1 MPRFDPAGP
10 TRPPDLTPGATS
22 RETFVSHA
30 SSPSSQSNPALR
42 LMLGAIGVVYGDIG
56 TSPLYAMKESF
67 LGAHS
72 VELTAAHIY
81 GVLSLIFWS
90 VTVLVSIKYVMIIMR
105 ADNKGEGGSL
115 ALLALVS
122 RSVQGTRTSFFV
134 LVLGVFAAALFYGD
148 SMITP
153 AMSVLGALEGLALAA
168 PKLGDYIVPL
178 TVTILVGLFVLQRRG
193 TSNVGRLFGPIMVL
207 WFVTLAVL
215 GIVAIARHPTILF
228 ALSPTYA
235 IDFFITDRLKAFLTL
250 GTVVLAVTG
259 AEALYADMGHFGRE
273 PIRRAWFFFVLP
285 SLMLNYLGQGA
296 LLLDNPEAVV
306 NPFYSLAPDWALVP
320 MVVLSTMAA
329 VIASQAVISGAFS
342 VTQQAIQLGLLPRM
356 KISHTS
362 SSEIGQIYIPFVNWT
377 LGIFVVALV
386 LGFGST
392 SNLAAAYGVAVTGT
406 MTIDTLLA
414 YLYARRVANWT
425 LLSSVGLFGVFLVID
440 LAYLGAN
447 LVKIPDGGWF
457 PLGIGLAFFVLL
469 TTWKRGRQLL
479 FERLRD
485 DTIPMDV
492 FLRSSKKSVHRVAG
506 TAIYMTGSVDTVPHA
521 LLHNLKHNKVLH
533 ERNIMLTVT
542 TSDVPSWPEAD
553 RLEIR
558 DMGSGFWRVV
568 VRFGFMDI
576 ADVPNALKLGA
587 SKGLAIEIFDTSFFL
602 SREAIRPSIRP
613 GMPLWR
619 ETLFAWMSRNATS
632 AMDFFKLPPDR
643 VVEVGTTVEI

>member
-1 MPRFDPAGP
+1 M
-10 TRPPDLTPGATS
+10 
-22 RETFVSHA
+22 SHPKA
-30 SSPSSQSNPALR
+30 PSSGNNSVLR

-67 LGAHS
+67 LGAHA
-72 VELTAAHIY
+72 VELTAAHVY
-81 GVLSLIFWS
+81 GVLSLVFWS

-168 PKLGDYIVPL
+168 PKLGSYVVPL
-178 TVTILVGLFVLQRRG
+178 TVTILLGLFVLQARG
-193 TSNVGRLFGPIMVL
+193 TASVGKLFGPIMVL

-215 GIVAIARHPTILF
+215 GVIAIARHPTILF

-235 IDFFITDRLKAFLTL
+235 VDFFIADKLKAFLTL

-285 SLMLNYLGQGA
+285 ALMLNYLGQGA
-296 LLLDNPEAVV
+296 LLLDDPAAVI
-306 NPFYSLAPDWALVP
+306 NPFYSLAPDWALMP
-320 MVVLSTMAA
+320 LVVLSTMAA
-329 VIASQAVISGAFS
+329 VIASQAVVSGAFS

-356 KISHTS
+356 KIAHTS
-362 SSEIGQIYIPFVNWT
+362 SSEIGQIYIPFVNWI
-377 LGIFVVALV
+377 LAVFVVALV

-425 LLSSVGLFGVFLVID
+425 LPASLSLFGVFLVID

-479 FERLRD
+479 FERLRS

-492 FLRSSKKSVHRVAG
+492 FLRSSKKSVHRVSG
-506 TAIYMTGSVDTVPHA
+506 TAVYMTGSVDTVPHA

-533 ERNIMLTVT
+533 ERNIMLTVVT
-542 TSDVPSWPEAD
+542 ADVPTWPNGE

-558 DMGSGFWRVV
+558 DLGSGFWRVV

-576 ADVPNALKLGA
+576 ADVPNALKLGSA
-587 SKGLAIEIFDTSFFL
+587 QGLAIEIFDTSFFL

-632 AMDFFKLPPDR
+632 AMDFFHLPPDR

>member
-1 MPRFDPAGP
+1 M
-10 TRPPDLTPGATS
+10 
-22 RETFVSHA
+22 SHA
-30 SSPSSQSNPALR
+30 NSPSGDSSKSVAR

-72 VELTAAHIY
+72 VELTAAHVY
-81 GVLSLIFWS
+81 GVLSLVFWS
-90 VTVLVSIKYVMIIMR
+90 VTLLVSIKYVMIIMR

-153 AMSVLGALEGLALAA
+153 AMSVLGALEGLTLAA
-168 PKLGDYIVPL
+168 PKLEAYVVPL
-178 TVTILVGLFVLQRRG
+178 TVAILAGLFVIQRRG
-193 TSNVGRLFGPIMVL
+193 TTSVGKLFGPIMVL

-215 GIVAIARHPTILF
+215 GVIAIARNPSILF

-235 IDFFITDRLKAFLTL
+235 IDFFLTDRLKAFLTL

-273 PIRRAWFFFVLP
+273 PIRRTWFFFVLP
-285 SLMLNYLGQGA
+285 ALMLNYMGQGA
-296 LLLDNPEAVV
+296 LLLDEPEAVV
-306 NPFYSLAPDWALVP
+306 NPFYSLAPDWALIP
-320 MVVLSTMAA
+320 MIVLSTMAA

-356 KISHTS
+356 RISHTS
-362 SSEIGQIYIPFVNWT
+362 SSEIGQIYIPFVNWI
-377 LGIFVVALV
+377 LAVFVVILV

-392 SNLAAAYGVAVTGT
+392 TNLAAAYGIAVTGT

-414 YLYARRVANWT
+414 FLFARRVAKWS
-425 LLSSVGLFGVFLVID
+425 LAASIGLFGAFLVVD

-479 FERLRD
+479 FARLRE

-492 FLRSSKKSVHRVAG
+492 FLRSSKKSVHRVSG

-533 ERNIMLTVT
+533 ERNIMLTVVT
-542 TSDVPSWPEAD
+542 ADVPTWPDGE

-558 DMGSGFWRVV
+558 EMGSGFWRVV
-568 VRFGFMDI
+568 VHFGFMDI

-587 SKGLAIEIFDTSFFL
+587 AMGLPIELFETSFFL
-602 SREAIRPSIRP
+602 SREAIKPSIRP

-619 ETLFAWMSRNATS
+619 EALFAWMSRNATS

>member
-1 MPRFDPAGP
+1 
-10 TRPPDLTPGATS
+10 
-22 RETFVSHA
+22 VSHA
-30 SSPSSQSNPALR
+30 NSPSGDSSKSVAR

-72 VELTAAHIY
+72 VELSAAHVY
-81 GVLSLIFWS
+81 GVLSLVFWS
-90 VTVLVSIKYVMIIMR
+90 VTLLVSIKYVMIIMR

-153 AMSVLGALEGLALAA
+153 AMSVLGALEGLTLAA
-168 PKLGDYIVPL
+168 PKLEAYVVPL
-178 TVTILVGLFVLQRRG
+178 TVAILAGLFIIQRRG
-193 TSNVGRLFGPIMVL
+193 TTSVGKLFGPIMVL

-215 GIVAIARHPTILF
+215 GAIAIAKNPSILF

-235 IDFFITDRLKAFLTL
+235 VEFFMTDRLRAFLTL

-273 PIRRAWFFFVLP
+273 PIRRTWFFFVLP
-285 SLMLNYLGQGA
+285 ALMLNYMGQGA
-296 LLLDNPEAVV
+296 LLLDAPEAVV
-306 NPFYSLAPDWALVP
+306 NPFYSLAPEWALIP
-320 MVVLSTMAA
+320 MIVLSTMAA

-356 KISHTS
+356 RIAHTS
-362 SSEIGQIYIPFVNWT
+362 SSEIGQIYIPFVNWI
-377 LGIFVVALV
+377 LAVFVVVLV

-392 SNLAAAYGVAVTGT
+392 TNLAAAYGIAVTGT

-414 YLYARRVANWT
+414 FLFARRVAKWS
-425 LLSSVGLFGVFLVID
+425 LGASIGLFGAFLVVD

-479 FERLRD
+479 FARLRE

-492 FLRSSKKSVHRVAG
+492 FLRSSKKSVHRVSG

-533 ERNIMLTVT
+533 ERNIMLTVVT
-542 TSDVPSWPEAD
+542 ADIPTWPEGE
-553 RLEIR
+553 RLEIKE
-558 DMGSGFWRVV
+558 MGAGFWRVV
-568 VRFGFMDI
+568 VHFGFMDI
-576 ADVPNALKLGA
+576 ADVPNALNLGA
-587 SKGLAIEIFDTSFFL
+587 AKGLPIELFETSFFL
-602 SREAIRPSIRP
+602 SREAIKPSIRP

-619 ETLFAWMSRNATS
+619 EALFAWMSRNATS

>member
-1 MPRFDPAGP
+1 M
-10 TRPPDLTPGATS
+10 
-22 RETFVSHA
+22 SHVQA
-30 SSPSSQSNPALR
+30 SSSSDPDRVGR
-42 LMLGAIGVVYGDIG
+42 LTIAAIGVVFGDIG

-67 LGAHS
+67 LGAHA
-72 VELTAAHIY
+72 VELTPAHVY
-81 GVLSLIFWS
+81 GVLSLVFWS
-90 VTVLVSIKYVMIIMR
+90 VMLLVSVKYVMVVMR

-122 RSVQGTRTSFFV
+122 RAVQGTNTSFLV

-153 AMSVLGALEGLALAA
+153 AISVLSAVEGIALYT
-168 PKLGDYIVPL
+168 PKLADYVVPL
-178 TVTILVGLFVLQRRG
+178 TVVILVGLFVLQSHG
-193 TSNVGRLFGPIMVL
+193 TTRVGGLFGPVMVL
-207 WFVTLAVL
+207 WFVTLAAL
-215 GIVAIARHPTILF
+215 GVVAIARHPTILY

-235 IDFFITDRLKAFLTL
+235 IQFFVIDGMKAFLTL

-285 SLMLNYLGQGA
+285 ALMLNYLGQGA
-296 LLLDNPEAVV
+296 LLLDNPEAVR
-306 NPFYSLAPDWALVP
+306 NPFYGLAPEWALLP
-320 MVVLSTMAA
+320 MVVLSTVAT

-342 VTQQAIQLGLLPRM
+342 VTQQAIQLGLVPRM
-356 KISHTS
+356 KIAHTS
-362 SSEIGQIYIPFVNWT
+362 SHEIGQIYIPFINWT
-377 LGIFVVALV
+377 LMVFVVALV

-392 SNLAAAYGVAVTGT
+392 TNLAAAYGVAVTGT

-414 YLYARRVANWT
+414 FLFARLVARWT
-425 LLSSVGLFGVFLVID
+425 LLSSLGLFGTFLVID
-440 LAYLGAN
+440 LAYVGAN
-447 LVKIPDGGWF
+447 LVKVLDGGWF

-479 FERLRD
+479 FERLRS

-492 FLRSSKKSVHRVAG
+492 FLRSSKKNVHRVGG

-533 ERNIMLTVT
+533 ERNIMLTVVT
-542 TSDVPSWPEAD
+542 VDVPTWPDAE

-558 DMGSGFWRVV
+558 DLGSGFWRVV

-576 ADVPNALKLGA
+576 ADVPKALELGA
-587 SKGLAIEIFDTSFFL
+587 TRGLPIELFDTSFFL

-619 ETLFAWMSRNATS
+619 EALFAWMSRNATS
-632 AMDFFKLPPDR
+632 ATDFFKLPPDR

>member
-1 MPRFDPAGP
+1 M
-10 TRPPDLTPGATS
+10 
-22 RETFVSHA
+22 SHA
-30 SSPSSQSNPALR
+30 NAPSAGNHASFAR

-72 VELTAAHIY
+72 VELTAAHVY
-81 GVLSLIFWS
+81 GVLSLVFWS
-90 VTVLVSIKYVMIIMR
+90 VTLLVSIKYVMIIMR

-153 AMSVLGALEGLALAA
+153 AMSVLGALEGLTLAA
-168 PKLGDYIVPL
+168 PKLEAYIVPM
-178 TVTILVGLFVLQRRG
+178 TVAILAGLFVIQRRG
-193 TSNVGRLFGPIMVL
+193 TTSVGRLFGPIMVL

-215 GIVAIARHPTILF
+215 GVIAIAKNPSILF

-235 IDFFITDRLKAFLTL
+235 IDFFLTDRLRAFLTL

-273 PIRRAWFFFVLP
+273 PIRRTWFFFVLP
-285 SLMLNYLGQGA
+285 ALMLNYMGQGA
-296 LLLDNPEAVV
+296 LLLDEPEAVV
-306 NPFYSLAPDWALVP
+306 NPFYSLAPDWALIP
-320 MVVLSTMAA
+320 MIVLSTMAA

-356 KISHTS
+356 RISHTS
-362 SSEIGQIYIPFVNWT
+362 SSEIGQIYIPFVNWI
-377 LGIFVVALV
+377 LAVFVVILV

-392 SNLAAAYGVAVTGT
+392 SNLAAAYGIAVTGT

-414 YLYARRVANWT
+414 FLFARRVAKWS
-425 LLSSVGLFGVFLVID
+425 LGASIALFGAFLVVD

-479 FERLRD
+479 FARLRE

-492 FLRSSKKSVHRVAG
+492 FLRSSKKSVHRVSG

-533 ERNIMLTVT
+533 ERNIMLTVVT
-542 TSDVPSWPEAD
+542 ADIPTWPEGE

-558 DMGSGFWRVV
+558 EMGSGFWRVV
-568 VRFGFMDI
+568 VHFGFMDI

-587 SKGLAIEIFDTSFFL
+587 AKGLPIELFETSFFL
-602 SREAIRPSIRP
+602 SREAIKPSIRP

-619 ETLFAWMSRNATS
+619 EALFAWMSRNATS

>member
-1 MPRFDPAGP
+1 
-10 TRPPDLTPGATS
+10 
-22 RETFVSHA
+22 
-30 SSPSSQSNPALR
+30 
-42 LMLGAIGVVYGDIG
+42 MLGAIGVVYGDIG

-72 VELTAAHIY
+72 VELTAAHVY
-81 GVLSLIFWS
+81 GVLSLVFWS
-90 VTVLVSIKYVMIIMR
+90 VTLLVSIKYVMIIMR

-153 AMSVLGALEGLALAA
+153 AMSVLGALEGLTLAA
-168 PKLGDYIVPL
+168 PKLEAYVVPM
-178 TVTILVGLFVLQRRG
+178 TVAILAGLFVIQRRG
-193 TSNVGRLFGPIMVL
+193 TTSVGKLFGPIMVL

-215 GIVAIARHPTILF
+215 GLIAIVKNPSILF

-235 IDFFITDRLKAFLTL
+235 IDFFLTDRLRAFLTL

-273 PIRRAWFFFVLP
+273 PIRRTWFFFVLP
-285 SLMLNYLGQGA
+285 ALMLNYMGQGA
-296 LLLDNPEAVV
+296 LLLDEPEAVV
-306 NPFYSLAPDWALVP
+306 NPFYSLAPDWALIP
-320 MVVLSTMAA
+320 MIVLSTMAA

-356 KISHTS
+356 RIAHTS
-362 SSEIGQIYIPFVNWT
+362 SSEIGQIYIPFVNWI
-377 LGIFVVALV
+377 LAVFVVVLV

-392 SNLAAAYGVAVTGT
+392 SNLAAAYGIAVTGT

-414 YLYARRVANWT
+414 FLFARRVAKWS
-425 LLSSVGLFGVFLVID
+425 LGASIALFGAFLIVD

-479 FERLRD
+479 FARLRE

-492 FLRSSKKSVHRVAG
+492 FLRSSKKSVHRVSG

-533 ERNIMLTVT
+533 ERNIMLTVMT
-542 TSDVPSWPEAD
+542 ADIPTWPED
-553 RLEIR
+553 ERLEIR
-558 DMGSGFWRVV
+558 EMGSGFWRVV
-568 VRFGFMDI
+568 VHFGFMDI

-587 SKGLAIEIFDTSFFL
+587 AKGLPIELFETSFFL
-602 SREAIRPSIRP
+602 SREAIKPSIRP
-613 GMPLWR
+613 GMSLWR
-619 ETLFAWMSRNATS
+619 EALFAWMSRNATS

>member
-1 MPRFDPAGP
+1 VSQAQ
-10 TRPPDLTPGATS
+10 PPSSPHRTPG
-22 RETFVSHA
+22 F
-30 SSPSSQSNPALR
+30 R
-42 LMLGAIGVVYGDIG
+42 LILGAVGVVFGDIG
-56 TSPLYAMKESF
+56 TSPLYAMQQAF
-67 LGAHS
+67 LGAHGVS
-72 VELTAAHIY
+72 LTVPHVY
-81 GVLSLIFWS
+81 GVLSLVFWS
-90 VTVLVSIKYVMIIMR
+90 VTLLVSVKYVMVIMR

-115 ALLALVS
+115 ALLALVT
-122 RSVQGTRTSFFV
+122 RAVQGTRTAFLV

-153 AMSVLGALEGLALAA
+153 AMSVLSALEGLSLYT
-168 PKLGDYIVPL
+168 PKLADFILPL
-178 TVTILVGLFVLQRRG
+178 TVAILVGLFIIQRRG
-193 TSNVGRLFGPIMVL
+193 TASVGKLFGPIMVL

-215 GIVAIARHPTILF
+215 GIIAIARHPTILF
-228 ALSPTYA
+228 ALSPIYA
-235 IDFFITDRLKAFLTL
+235 IDFFITDRLAAFLAL

-259 AEALYADMGHFGRE
+259 SEALYADMGHFGRE
-273 PIRRAWFFFVLP
+273 PIRRGWFFFVLP
-285 SLMLNYLGQGA
+285 ALMLNYLGQGA

-306 NPFYSLAPDWALVP
+306 NPFYSLAPEWALLP

-356 KISHTS
+356 KILHTS
-362 SSEIGQIYIPFVNWT
+362 SSEIGQIYIPFINWT
-377 LGIFVVALV
+377 LMVFVIALV

-392 SNLAAAYGVAVTGT
+392 TNIAAAYGVAVTGT

-414 YLYARRVANWT
+414 FLYARRVAKWS
-425 LLSSVGLFGVFLVID
+425 LLASMSLFGMFLLLD
-440 LAYLGAN
+440 LAYVGAN

-457 PLGIGLAFFVLL
+457 PLGIGFAFSILL
-469 TTWKRGRQLL
+469 LTWKRGRQLL

-492 FLRSSKKSVHRVAG
+492 FLRSSKKSIHRVSG

-521 LLHNLKHNKVLH
+521 MLHNLKHNKVMH
-533 ERNIMLTVT
+533 ERNILLTVVT
-542 TSDVPSWPEAD
+542 VDIPTWPDAD
-553 RLEIR
+553 RLEVR
-558 DMGSGFWRVV
+558 DLGSGFWRVV

-587 SKGLAIEIFDTSFFL
+587 VQGLAIDLFDTSFFL

-619 ETLFAWMSRNATS
+619 EALFAWMSRNATS
-632 AMDFFKLPPDR
+632 AMDFFRLPPDR

>member
-1 MPRFDPAGP
+1 M
-10 TRPPDLTPGATS
+10 
-22 RETFVSHA
+22 SHA
-30 SSPSSQSNPALR
+30 NAPSAGNHASFAR

-72 VELTAAHIY
+72 VELTAAHVY
-81 GVLSLIFWS
+81 GVLSLVFWS
-90 VTVLVSIKYVMIIMR
+90 VTLLVSIKYVMIIMR

-153 AMSVLGALEGLALAA
+153 AMSVLGALEGLTLAA
-168 PKLGDYIVPL
+168 PKLEAYIVPM
-178 TVTILVGLFVLQRRG
+178 TVAILAGLFVIQRRG
-193 TSNVGRLFGPIMVL
+193 TTSVGRLFGPIMVL

-215 GIVAIARHPTILF
+215 GVIAIAKNPSILF

-235 IDFFITDRLKAFLTL
+235 IDFFLTDRLRAFLTL

-273 PIRRAWFFFVLP
+273 PIRRTWFFFVLP
-285 SLMLNYLGQGA
+285 ALMLNYMGQGA
-296 LLLDNPEAVV
+296 LLLDEPEAVV
-306 NPFYSLAPDWALVP
+306 NPFYSLAPDWALIP
-320 MVVLSTMAA
+320 MIVLSTMAA

-356 KISHTS
+356 RISHTS
-362 SSEIGQIYIPFVNWT
+362 SSEIGQIYIPFVNWI
-377 LGIFVVALV
+377 LAVFVVILV

-392 SNLAAAYGVAVTGT
+392 SNLAAAYGIAVTGT

-414 YLYARRVANWT
+414 FLFARRVAKWS
-425 LLSSVGLFGVFLVID
+425 LGASIALFGAFLVVD

-479 FERLRD
+479 FARLRE

-492 FLRSSKKSVHRVAG
+492 FLRSSKKSVHRVSG

-533 ERNIMLTVT
+533 ERNIMLTVVT
-542 TSDVPSWPEAD
+542 ADIPTWPED
-553 RLEIR
+553 ERLEIR

-568 VRFGFMDI
+568 VHFGFMDI

-587 SKGLAIEIFDTSFFL
+587 AKGLPIELFDTSFFL
-602 SREAIRPSIRP
+602 SREAIKPSIRP

>member
-1 MPRFDPAGP
+1 M
-10 TRPPDLTPGATS
+10 
-22 RETFVSHA
+22 
-30 SSPSSQSNPALR
+30 SQSHSRSSGSNPVLR
-42 LMLGAIGVVYGDIG
+42 LTLGAIGVVFGDIG

-67 LGAHS
+67 LGAHA
-72 VELTAAHIY
+72 VELTAAHVY

-122 RSVQGTRTSFFV
+122 RSVQGTRTSYFV

-153 AMSVLGALEGLALAA
+153 AISVLGALEGLVIVA
-168 PKLGDYIVPL
+168 PTLGGYIVPL
-178 TVTILVGLFVLQRRG
+178 TVTILAGLFVIQRRG
-193 TSNVGRLFGPIMVL
+193 TASVGKLFGPIMVL

-215 GIVAIARHPTILF
+215 GINAIARHPTILF
-228 ALSPTYA
+228 ALSPHYA

-285 SLMLNYLGQGA
+285 ALMLNYLGQGA

-306 NPFYSLAPDWALVP
+306 NPFYSLAPEWALVP
-320 MVVLSTMAA
+320 LIVLSTMAA

-356 KISHTS
+356 KIAHTS

-377 LGIFVVALV
+377 LAVFVVALV

-392 SNLAAAYGVAVTGT
+392 TNLAAAYGIAVTAT

-414 YLYARRVANWT
+414 FLYARLVAKWT
-425 LLSSVGLFGVFLVID
+425 LLASLSLFGVFLVID

-447 LVKIPDGGWF
+447 MVKIPDGGWF

-479 FERLRD
+479 FERLRS

-492 FLRSSKKSVHRVAG
+492 FLRSSKKSVHRVSG

-533 ERNIMLTVT
+533 ERNVLLTVVT
-542 TSDVPSWPEAD
+542 ADVPTWPDGD

-558 DMGSGFWRVV
+558 DLGSGFWRVV

-576 ADVPNALKLGA
+576 ADVPKALKLGA
-587 SKGLAIEIFDTSFFL
+587 AQGLVIEPFDTSFFL
-602 SREAIRPSIRP
+602 SREAIRPSIKP
-613 GMPLWR
+613 GMSLWR
-619 ETLFAWMSRNATS
+619 EALFAWMSRNATS
-632 AMDFFKLPPDR
+632 AMDFFQLPPDR